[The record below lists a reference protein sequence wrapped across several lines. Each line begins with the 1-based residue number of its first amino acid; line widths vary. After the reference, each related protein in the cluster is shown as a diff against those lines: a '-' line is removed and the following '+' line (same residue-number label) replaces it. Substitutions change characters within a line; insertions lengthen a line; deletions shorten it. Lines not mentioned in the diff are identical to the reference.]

1 MSQNS
6 KRLSILLDSEINEL
20 YSPPSLTPEQSRH
33 YFSLNDIELQSFN
46 RLQDRYSRVYFV
58 LLLGYFK
65 IKPVITNFTFSQ
77 VKNDFKF
84 VASEYFPGEKF
95 KQRNLDPSQKTRL
108 YRRVFSLVDYKSF
121 SYDVRIS
128 LQKEASHITT
138 ISIES
143 RYILD
148 ECIAYLSRNKIAI
161 PKYSILQRVISTA
174 VNNEK
179 GRINKLINRKLSDNL
194 SRFLKLLFT
203 NDTPLHL
210 SEVKQSSKNF
220 TLGEINKEL
229 NIFNHLK
236 PHMDNIT
243 ELLDTLKL
251 SLKNT
256 EYYASLVDYYTGYW
270 GHPRQNLHIAL

>member
-1 MSQNS
+1 MSQFS

-33 YFSLNDIELQSFN
+33 YFSLNDIELESFN

-65 IKPVITNFTFSQ
+65 IKPVILNFTFSQ
-77 VKNDFKF
+77 VSNDFKF
-84 VASEYFPGEKF
+84 VASEYFSDEKF

-121 SYDVRIS
+121 SNDVRIS
-128 LQKEASHITT
+128 LEKEATNITT
-138 ISIES
+138 VSIES

-179 GRINKLINRKLSDNL
+179 KRIHKLINKKLSDNL
-194 SRFLKLLFT
+194 SRFLKSLFT
-203 NDTPLHL
+203 NDAPLHL
-210 SEVKQSSKNF
+210 SEVRQSAKNF

-236 PHMDNIT
+236 LHMDNII
-243 ELLDTLKL
+243 ELLVEQSRKAAEKTKTTL
-251 SLKNT
+251 SYYNFQTHFRVNVT
-256 EYYASLVDYYTGYW
+256 EIVT
-270 GHPRQNLHIAL
+270 